1 MAKTQEALLG
11 EVVSLLRKQN
21 QLSTRDRLRESEEAK
36 RQEKLTEVTTDTQGT
51 TGAIIDSATDFQRR
65 YLAGQA
71 KTFTDKALSD
81 KPTGAR
87 QELMYTSLKNIK
99 NILAGQT
106 QWMEDMAD
114 FMSKTF
120 SLAFEEAKLDKKF
133 RLNQIRNANEARLES
148 INPQLAMAG
157 GIGAGTLALPE
168 PEEDDSEGSG
178 FGSAFGA
185 SALTVAGLAV
195 MKKLKNAFKF
205 VFGLPKRI
213 ALALR
218 LVGVTIFSKFLK
230 TKNGK
235 PFMKNIGKVRAWPI
249 ILAAMV
255 ANSFYTGIKG
265 AFSDDET
272 GGNPNQDTDSAE
284 NQSLLSKALED
295 DSVFMKGLDLWLGF
309 SVANWLTK
317 GKLSAGLALVAKKA
331 WSTVKAGR
339 LGMFL
344 TRALMAAGG
353 AAVGL
358 SAPVWGSILAAGLIA
373 YHWDSI
379 SGALKSS
386 WDLNF
391 GAIGTASTPGGMEL
405 ELASQITD
413 PITAGDFPVFNP
425 DGPGGA
431 TLIAGQDQ
439 QITEMFRRIKKG
451 NSPEIASKM
460 LYDGLVNAGH
470 NPSRIK
476 KLARTAG
483 LSFAWTNPGAHHAG
497 MAIPDFAAYE
507 ARKQTELRSKL
518 LANNSSMQGSF
529 ALSSMLDSKGGEV
542 TSVVAPYLN
551 QSGRLLQQEM
561 QGAQDRFNSRLEGDG
576 IFTNNAMGTAPVTVV
591 APQDNS
597 QQNVEIKNYNTYE
610 PSWGGATSEAYERHT
625 TFGGNGAGNWF

>member
-36 RQEKLTEVTTDTQGT
+36 RQEQTLQTTTETQGT
-51 TGAIIDSATDFQRR
+51 TGAIVDSATDFQRR
-65 YLAGQA
+65 FLAGQA
-71 KTFTDKALSD
+71 KTFTDRATGN

-157 GIGAGTLALPE
+157 GISAGTLALPA
-168 PEEDDSEGSG
+168 PEEGDGEGSG

-213 ALALR
+213 ALGLR
-218 LVGVTIFSKFLK
+218 LVGMTVFSKFLN
-230 TKNGK
+230 TKAGK
-235 PFMKNIGKVRAWPI
+235 PFLKNIGRVRAWPI

-255 ANSFYTGIKG
+255 ANSFYSGIKS
-265 AFSDDET
+265 AFADDQT
-272 GGNPNQDTDSAE
+272 GGNPHSDSVDAE
-284 NQSLLSKALED
+284 DQSLLDKVLD
-295 DSVFMKGLDLWLGF
+295 NKVFNTAMNAYLGF
-309 SVANWLTK
+309 SVANFLTK
-317 GKLSAGLALVAKKA
+317 GKLGASIAAVATAA
-331 WSTVKAGR
+331 WQGMKNTR
-339 LGMFL
+339 LGGAL
-344 TRALMAAGG
+344 LRAMMMAGG
-353 AAVGL
+353 AAGLGL
-358 SAPVWGSILAAGLIA
+358 SAPAWAAMIAAGLVW

-379 SGALKSS
+379 SSALKSALLDPPATEPELLDAAALVGGDFDIGLSEQNLNMEALSDVDEISEAAIKKIEMQEKRKAAKLKRQYLLKQGALKRKA
-386 WDLNF
+386 NQGRHTF
-391 GAIGTASTPGGMEL
+391 TAKDSVAMTALLTEQL
-405 ELASQITD
+405 LASSKSQLGAMNMPAPDDNMVDLVRMNREMT
-413 PITAGDFPVFNP
+413 PIEYSKAENLASLIKLNNDMKSEDRMSQLGPAG
-425 DGPGGA
+425 
-431 TLIAGQDQ
+431 
-439 QITEMFRRIKKG
+439 
-451 NSPEIASKM
+451 SAS
-460 LYDGLVNAGH
+460 
-470 NPSRIK
+470 
-476 KLARTAG
+476 
-483 LSFAWTNPGAHHAG
+483 
-497 MAIPDFAAYE
+497 
-507 ARKQTELRSKL
+507 
-518 LANNSSMQGSF
+518 
-529 ALSSMLDSKGGEV
+529 
-542 TSVVAPYLN
+542 
-551 QSGRLLQQEM
+551 
-561 QGAQDRFNSRLEGDG
+561 
-576 IFTNNAMGTAPVTVV
+576 APVNIV

-610 PSWGGATSEAYERHT
+610 PTWGGATAEAYERHT

>member
-1 MAKTQEALLG
+1 MAKTQEALLS

-51 TGAIIDSATDFQRR
+51 TSSIVDSATDFQRR
-65 YLAGQA
+65 FLAGQA
-71 KTFTDKALSD
+71 KTFTDRATGNA
-81 KPTGAR
+81 PTGAR
-87 QELMYTSLKNIK
+87 QELMYKSLKNIK

-157 GIGAGTLALPE
+157 GIGAGTLALPA
-168 PEEDDSEGSG
+168 PEEGDGEGSG

-218 LVGVTIFSKFLK
+218 LVGVTIFSKFLN
-230 TKNGK
+230 TKAGK
-235 PFMKNIGKVRAWPI
+235 PFMKNIGRVRAWPI

-255 ANSFYTGIKG
+255 ANSFYSGIKS

-284 NQSLLSKALED
+284 DQSLLDKVLD
-295 DSVFMKGLDLWLGF
+295 NKVFNTAMNAYLGF
-309 SVANWLTK
+309 SVANFLTK
-317 GKLSAGLALVAKKA
+317 GKLGASVAAVATAA
-331 WSTVKAGR
+331 WQGMKNTR
-339 LGMFL
+339 LGGAL
-344 TRALMAAGG
+344 LRAMMMAGG
-353 AAVGL
+353 AAGLGL
-358 SAPVWGSILAAGLIA
+358 SAPAWAAMISAGLVW

-379 SGALKSS
+379 SSALKSALLDPPATEPELLDAAALVGGDFDVGLS
-386 WDLNF
+386 EQALNMEALSDVDEISEA
-391 GAIGTASTPGGMEL
+391 AIKKIEMQEKRKAAKLKRQYLLKQGLLKRKANQGRNTFTAKDSVAMTALLTEQL
-405 ELASQITD
+405 LASSKSQLGAMNMPAPDDNMVDLVRMNREMT
-413 PITAGDFPVFNP
+413 PIEYSKAENLASLIKLNNDMKSDGRMSQLGPAG
-425 DGPGGA
+425 
-431 TLIAGQDQ
+431 
-439 QITEMFRRIKKG
+439 
-451 NSPEIASKM
+451 SAS
-460 LYDGLVNAGH
+460 
-470 NPSRIK
+470 
-476 KLARTAG
+476 
-483 LSFAWTNPGAHHAG
+483 
-497 MAIPDFAAYE
+497 
-507 ARKQTELRSKL
+507 
-518 LANNSSMQGSF
+518 
-529 ALSSMLDSKGGEV
+529 
-542 TSVVAPYLN
+542 
-551 QSGRLLQQEM
+551 
-561 QGAQDRFNSRLEGDG
+561 
-576 IFTNNAMGTAPVTVV
+576 APVTVV